1 MTSRISTAIAA
12 LTLVMIPIG
21 LAGQVTLQ
29 PTPPPVV
36 TAENE
41 PWFQAREPLVFA
53 GNIYYPA
60 GPQVFFNRSEMVRS
74 GFYGAIPLYT
84 KTTVEPFSTVYV
96 PLPGGVMQPYE
107 RRRAGELAGTVGST
121 VPSFPVATPYQ
132 PSGERVEGPQ
142 AAGPPTNIGAIPM
155 AYAVPIESMLGTQAP
170 SVATPDDRA
179 GVASTSGTVAP
190 GARVQL
196 SAAKPL
202 GLNAVYIQY
211 AGRTWYSAGRA
222 VSIQSLDQS
231 SLRKIGAYHGFP
243 VYARDSDVRTIY
255 ISVAPSAGELLAPF
269 SLGPLVQR

>member
-1 MTSRISTAIAA
+1 MTGRIPTMVAA
-12 LTLVMIPIG
+12 LTLAVIPIG
-21 LAGQVTLQ
+21 LSGQVSLQ
-29 PTPPPVV
+29 PTPPPAV

-170 SVATPDDRA
+170 SVSTPDDRA

-190 GARVQL
+190 GRVQL
-196 SAAKPL
+196 SAAKPI
-202 GLNAVYIQY
+202 GLNAVYIHY
-211 AGRTWYSAGRA
+211 SGRTWYSAGRA
-222 VSIQSLDQS
+222 VSIHSLDQ
-231 SLRKIGAYHGFP
+231 SLRKIGDYHGFP